1 VSGKYTI
8 YFFRSAVPN
17 VHSFASPT
25 QEFTSLEDART
36 FARDAADSA
45 LIELAR
51 SFRIESGN
59 GIVNEHW
66 GRREG
71 GWELLVQ

>member
-1 VSGKYTI
+1 VAGKYTI

-25 QEFTSLEDART
+25 QEFPSLEEARK
-36 FARDAADSA
+36 FAQDAADCA

-51 SFRIESGN
+51 SFRIESGD
-59 GIVNEHW
+59 GKVNERW
-66 GRREG
+66 GRSEG
-71 GWELLVQ
+71 SWNLLAQ